1 MGHAGMSRFPPHLYL
16 ERTAA
21 DRLDER
27 HSGSSPREVLKQAV
41 FGFLS
46 DHGDPSDLV
55 EESAVSLMMKGRCDS
70 VGPQNGATV
79 ELSFKPV
86 HLESELASPF
96 IMHSPTDRLRRALIV
111 AYIKNVPH
119 TAEWT
124 MRDYHKKAPQRSTTT
139 APGPGPRRG
148 VSGAGRRHRQ
158 AGRPGTLVS

>member
-79 ELSFKPV
+79 ELV
-86 HLESELASPF
+86 GALVLEKIL
-96 IMHSPTDRLRRALIV
+96 RLLWIWPPAR
-111 AYIKNVPH
+111 
-119 TAEWT
+119 
-124 MRDYHKKAPQRSTTT
+124 
-139 APGPGPRRG
+139 GPGR
-148 VSGAGRRHRQ
+148 AHC
-158 AGRPGTLVS
+158 